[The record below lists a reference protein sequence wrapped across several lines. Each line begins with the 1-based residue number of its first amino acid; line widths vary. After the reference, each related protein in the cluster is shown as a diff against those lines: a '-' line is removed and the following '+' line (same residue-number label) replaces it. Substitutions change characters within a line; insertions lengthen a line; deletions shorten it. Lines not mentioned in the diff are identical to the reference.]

1 MIQGQG
7 QTEGQLQIIPQGVTV
22 IPSPGQQLMQAAM
35 PNGQVQRFLFTP
47 MPPSSSAAIVTPAST
62 TSMKPTVCQSTPSQG
77 QTQVQTAS
85 SVLAETQM
93 AAPVPVPTCV
103 PGPVQTLNSPLAQ
116 VQTQI
121 STPVPALPTEAL
133 TQSLPSTLPTMSQN
147 VVTPV
152 HPRAQTTGQKQI
164 STLVPDVVH
173 TQALSAAAV
182 LPSIPTQSVSTCAI
196 SSASVPA
203 QIHVDA
209 STPNITHVS
218 APNPASVSSPIYS
231 APNPLSA
238 SLPVPVQVPTGAL
251 APISAPVAAV
261 VSTHIDVPS
270 QVGALNQIQATAPVH
285 HSTVAG
291 AVVTPVTATA
301 TTPSVP
307 GKELPFFFTIHDAL
321 SFAISN
327 SYFSQVSD
335 TYLVCFTSEILDF
348 VFSEV
353 HTKCFCTVVKV
364 KKNKLGS
371 VACKWCQRLFN
382 TASY

>member
-47 MPPSSSAAIVTPAST
+47 MPPSSSAAIATPAST

-93 AAPVPVPTCV
+93 AAPVPTPTCV
-103 PGPVQTLNSPLAQ
+103 PGPIQTLKSPLAPLPASAQ

-133 TQSLPSTLPTMSQN
+133 TQSLPSTLPTTSQN

-152 HPRAQTTGQKQI
+152 HPRAQTTGQNQV

-173 TQALSAAAV
+173 TQTLSTAAV
-182 LPSIPTQSVSTCAI
+182 LPSIPTQSASTCTI

-203 QIHVDA
+203 QIHIKAPSPTV
-209 STPNITHVS
+209 THVS

-238 SLPVPVQVPTGAL
+238 SLPMPVQVPTGAL

-270 QVGALNQIQATAPVH
+270 QIGALNQIQATAPIH

-307 GKELPFFFTIHDAL
+307 GKELRFFFMIHDAL
-321 SFAISN
+321 CFTISDD
-327 SYFSQVSD
+327 YFS
-335 TYLVCFTSEILDF
+335 
-348 VFSEV
+348 
-353 HTKCFCTVVKV
+353 
-364 KKNKLGS
+364 
-371 VACKWCQRLFN
+371 
-382 TASY
+382 